1 MRKLTIIGATI
12 TALVALS
19 AIASTMATA
28 ALPEFNKTKV
38 KFTSAS
44 GPGTL
49 QVAGGN
55 KIECESDTDDGEI
68 TGPKEVILLV
78 DFRKCEIF
86 GLIGAHSLG
95 DAENTILT
103 NATGTLCYLNKAKK
117 EVGLVLTP
125 TGLLHIEAPNA
136 GALALIKGTL
146 IGRLTPVN
154 TTTLRGELILK
165 QEKGKQEL
173 LGCEELAGEAHLS
186 TSENEGAYQASGL
199 GTADTVG
206 FLVSEVDL
214 LA

>member
-38 KFTSAS
+38 KFTSFS

-55 KIECESDTDDGEI
+55 KIECATDTDEGEI
-68 TGPKEVILLV
+68 TGPKTVTLTV
-78 DFRKCEIF
+78 DFRTCKIF

-103 NATGTLCYLNKAKK
+103 AATGTLCYLNKAKK

-125 TGLLHIEAPNA
+125 TGLLHIEAPSA
-136 GALALIKGTL
+136 GSLALIKGTL

-165 QEKGKQEL
+165 QTEGKQEL
-173 LGCEELAGEAHLS
+173 LACEELAGETHLS
-186 TSENEGAYQASGL
+186 TAENEGEYKASGEQTTDAI
-199 GTADTVG
+199 GY
-206 FLVSEVDL
+206 LVSEVDL

>member
-38 KFTSAS
+38 KYTSFS

-49 QVAGGN
+49 AVSGGN
-55 KIECESDTDDGEI
+55 TIECASDTDAGEI
-68 TGPKEVILLV
+68 TGAKTVSLTV
-78 DFRKCEIF
+78 DFKTCKIF

-103 NATGTLCYLNKAKK
+103 SATGTLCYLNEAKK
-117 EVGLVLTP
+117 EVGLILTP
-125 TGLLHIEAPNA
+125 TGELHIEAPNA
-136 GALALIKGTL
+136 GALAEIEGSV
-146 IGRLTPVN
+146 IGQLTPVN
-154 TTTLRGELILK
+154 KTTLRGELILK
-165 QEKGKQEL
+165 QKEGKQEL
-173 LGCEELAGEAHLS
+173 LKCGSTETHLE
-186 TSENEGAYQASGL
+186 TAENEGTFKASGE
-199 GTADTVG
+199 GTTDAIGYLT
-206 FLVSEVDL
+206 SEVDL

>member
-12 TALVALS
+12 TTLVALS

-28 ALPEFNKTKV
+28 ALPEFNKTKI
-38 KFTSAS
+38 KFTSFS

-49 QVAGGN
+49 AVAAGN
-55 KIECESDTDDGEI
+55 TIECTSDTDEGEI
-68 TGPKEVILLV
+68 TGVKTVTLTV
-78 DFRKCEIF
+78 DFRKCTIF
-86 GLIGAHSLG
+86 GLFGAHSLG

-103 NATGTLCYLNKAKK
+103 SATGTLCYINEAKK

-154 TTTLRGELILK
+154 TTSLHGELILK
-165 QEKGKQEL
+165 QEKGVQAV
-173 LGCEELAGEAHLS
+173 LGCEGLAGETHLS
-186 TSENEGAYQASGL
+186 TSENEGTFKASGE
-199 GTADTVG
+199 GTTDAIGYLT
-206 FLVSEVDL
+206 SEVDL